1 MSTTRVSR
9 FAVPIAAGLACFA
22 CATTTPQEV
31 TDARVEYETAR
42 QDPKIAQYAS
52 VELYDAQQAVE
63 RMERA
68 VKRDNDADFAQLAYL
83 AHRRIEIAR
92 EAAAA
97 GEAQA
102 RLEELGQRRDEVRVD
117 AAKAR
122 AQASEEDAEEARAVA
137 ASALERARQLEADL
151 NAKETERGLVLT
163 MNEDVLFAFDRADLQ
178 PGAAQSLGEVARFL
192 NEYPDQRIAV
202 EGHTDSVGS
211 ETYNEELS
219 RRRADAVASFLRTHG
234 VERGRLEVA
243 GFGESMPVSPNDTE
257 AGRQMNRRVEIIL
270 AKPPTAGV
278 SAPPP
283 GRASVR

>member
-1 MSTTRVSR
+1 MSTMRASR

-22 CATTTPQEV
+22 CATSTPQEV
-31 TDARVEYETAR
+31 IDARVEYEAAKR
-42 QDPKIAQYAS
+42 DPMIAEYAS
-52 VELYDAQQAVE
+52 VELYDAEQAVE

-68 VKRDNDADFAQLAYL
+68 VERDNDADFGQLAYL

-97 GEAQA
+97 AEATA
-102 RLEELGQRRDEVRVD
+102 RLEKLADSRDEVRVD

-122 AQASEEDAEEARAVA
+122 AQASEREAEQARAEAV
-137 ASALERARQLEADL
+137 SALERARQLEADL

-192 NEYPDQRIAV
+192 NEYPEQRIAV

-211 ETYNEELS
+211 SGYNDQLS
-219 RRRADAVASFLRTHG
+219 RRRADAVAGFLRTHG
-234 VERGRLEVA
+234 VDPRRLEVA
-243 GFGESMPVSPNDTE
+243 GFGETMPVSPNDTE

-270 AKPPTAGV
+270 ANPPTAV
-278 SAPPP
+278 STPPP
-283 GRASVR
+283 GGTSLR